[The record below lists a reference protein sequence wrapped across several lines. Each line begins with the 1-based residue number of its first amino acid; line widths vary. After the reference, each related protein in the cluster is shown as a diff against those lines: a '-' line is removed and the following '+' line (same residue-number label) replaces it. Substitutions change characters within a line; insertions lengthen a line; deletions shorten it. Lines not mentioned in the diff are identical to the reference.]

1 MLLYCCTAGGF
12 VVGWLSDAFLIPAM
26 LPPTP
31 LSALSAPSPAAQPLS
46 LSSVP
51 SSSQQAR
58 PVKDMATLLKLYLTC
73 GLLGLHRLYTDEPDV
88 ALLYLM
94 SGGLLGL
101 GTLSDAFQL
110 AYLLDRSNHPDA
122 YDRYSLFT
130 AYQLLIPPF
139 GLLGLHQRY
148 IGKTALAW
156 LYAATAGLL
165 GLGLLYDVCTLP
177 KQVREANARH
187 AAASQQQRQQ
197 GLVVTAPLTPDELS
211 SLTSSSAQPRGKVVY
226 AAPRCVVCLRSA
238 INTVFLNCGH
248 SVFCLDCAKSFVD
261 SRRREEGARQAE
273 QAAGAAG
280 ASGSVW
286 QLASS
291 TLTLPCPICR
301 APVREIKQI
310 YVSSSS

>member
-1 MLLYCCTAGGF
+1 
-12 VVGWLSDAFLIPAM
+12 
-26 LPPTP
+26 
-31 LSALSAPSPAAQPLS
+31 
-46 LSSVP
+46 
-51 SSSQQAR
+51 
-58 PVKDMATLLKLYLTC
+58 MATLLKLYLTC

-110 AYLLDRSNHPDA
+110 AYLLDRSNHPEA

-148 IGKTALAW
+148 IGKTGLGW
-156 LYAATAGLL
+156 FYAATAGLL
-165 GLGLLYDVCTLP
+165 GIGLLYDVCTLP
-177 KQVREANARH
+177 QQVREANARY
-187 AAASQQQRQQ
+187 AADRQQQQR
-197 GLVVTAPLTPDELS
+197 LVATGPPLTPDELS
-211 SLTSSSAQPRGKVVY
+211 SLSSSSSSSLQSRGKVVY
-226 AAPRCVVCLRSA
+226 AAPRCVACLRAA
-238 INTVFLNCGH
+238 INSVFLNCGH

-261 SRRREEGARQAE
+261 SRRREGDGARQAE
-273 QAAGAAG
+273 QAGA
-280 ASGSVW
+280 ASGSSSSSVW
-286 QLASS
+286 PLASS